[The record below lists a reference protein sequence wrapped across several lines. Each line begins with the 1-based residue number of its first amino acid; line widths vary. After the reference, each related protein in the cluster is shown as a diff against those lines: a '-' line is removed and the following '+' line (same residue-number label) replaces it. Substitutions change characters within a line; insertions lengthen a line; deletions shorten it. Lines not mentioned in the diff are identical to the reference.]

1 MKNFLFLVLF
11 ALSCL
16 LPQMALAQYP
26 ENGRW
31 QFGVKRG
38 KSLGILSEESH
49 YHVMAGWRFDRKR
62 YLGLLSGVQLSDVG
76 CDADPSKENGMVP
89 FVPLA
94 LDYVRYVPFRKYYP
108 DHSFFYGVVAGAGW
122 YTDKLPLKDDNTR
135 CLPFFQFKL
144 GLDFRIYKRL
154 GVNFGLHLQASD
166 IIGLGCDLGVRF

>member
-1 MKNFLFLVLF
+1 MKNSLFLVLF
-11 ALSCL
+11 ALCCL

-26 ENGRW
+26 ENGRL

-38 KSLGILSEESH
+38 FTFGPFCGEDHNLA
-49 YHVMAGWRFDRKR
+49 MAGWRFDRKN
-62 YLGLLSGVQLSDVG
+62 YLGLVSGLLMTEIVD
-76 CDADPSKENGMVP
+76 DADPDNENGEVS
-89 FVPLA
+89 FVPLGV
-94 LDYVRYVPFRKYYP
+94 DYTRYVPFRKHV

-135 CLPFFQFKL
+135 CLPFFQCKL

-166 IIGLGCDLGVRF
+166 IIGFGCDLGVRF